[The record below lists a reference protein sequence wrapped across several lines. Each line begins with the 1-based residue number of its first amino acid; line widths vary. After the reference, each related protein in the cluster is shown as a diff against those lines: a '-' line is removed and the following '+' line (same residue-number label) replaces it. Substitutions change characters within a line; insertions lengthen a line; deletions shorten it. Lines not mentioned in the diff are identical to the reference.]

1 VRLAQQTGADDVAW
15 MRALLDLLLP
25 VQCAGCGV
33 PGVVAC
39 TRCLSELSGPARPAW
54 PRPSPPH
61 LPTPFA
67 VTAYAGSARAF
78 LLAYKED
85 GVVGLRRPL
94 GEVLARSLVAALF
107 GTAGGSVLVVPVPST
122 PAARRRRGYDVVAGL
137 ARVAVAHACRGGA
150 EVRVVAALRHQRAVA
165 DSAGLTAAQRAA
177 NLVDAFTVRTRFRPS
192 LAGRR
197 VVVVDDLLTTGVTL
211 AECSQ
216 ALRAVGA
223 EVVAAAA
230 VAATARRPRV
240 G

>member
-1 VRLAQQTGADDVAW
+1 

-39 TRCLSELSGPARPAW
+39 PRCLSELSGPARPAW
-54 PRPSPPH
+54 PRPSPPE

-67 VTAYAGSARAF
+67 VAAYAGAARAF
-78 LLAYKED
+78 LLAYKEN
-85 GVVGLRRPL
+85 GAVGLRRPL
-94 GEVLARSLVAALF
+94 GEVLARSLAAALS
-107 GTAGGSVLVVPVPST
+107 TAGGSVVFVPVPST

-137 ARVAVAHACRGGA
+137 ARVAVADACRGGA
-150 EVRVVAALRHQRAVA
+150 EVRVVPALRHRRAVA

-223 EVVAAAA
+223 EVVAVAA
-230 VAATARRPRV
+230 VAATARHPRV